1 MNAEH
6 VNGKTL
12 LDLAEHRGKLVR
24 LVRFLIQMKLK
35 GHSLNPWD
43 TLIFLV
49 SVMMNTYQHSFRKQ
63 GRRDESSVAIFP
75 PSGQGIANAI

>member
-1 MNAEH
+1 MNSF
-6 VNGKTL
+6 
-12 LDLAEHRGKLVR
+12 LDLFFSSFLNFIF
-24 LVRFLIQMKLK
+24 RFESEK
-35 GHSLNPWD
+35 GIHYSWD